1 MGPGVCP
8 PCPRGWAGGPSAL
21 GRELDCL
28 TVESGSCCL
37 GGRPSSVAPGCGP
50 ASPCKQGCSL
60 LAAASRAQLPLPR
73 GPGSQH
79 GVGLRRTSRRRS
91 RGTARKERAAGAASS
106 SSRVDRRGKSQ
117 PSALAASS
125 SEAQPQEA
133 VGRRGKSG
141 GVVLEIKSEAQEPKR
156 DARGPLGKGLFPGQG
171 TFRVRRPA
179 LRWAT
184 SLRAGLVLAVLGLLP
199 RAPLAARREGRP
211 CKGGRESPCLRTAG
225 GKRSSP
231 GPQPSYPVSRA
242 GLFPNPGSLLPAAG
256 PWPACP
262 PVLGA
267 CHSLCPW
274 CRS

>member
-1 MGPGVCP
+1 MGPAVCP

-21 GRELDCL
+21 G
-28 TVESGSCCL
+28 
-37 GGRPSSVAPGCGP
+37 P
-50 ASPCKQGCSL
+50 PCKQGCSL

-79 GVGLRRTSRRRS
+79 GVGLRRTSRRS

-117 PSALAASS
+117 PSASAASS

-211 CKGGRESPCLRTAG
+211 CKGGCESPCLRTAG